1 MTRVRRLMT
10 RDLLWRTNVRR
21 LRTNVR
27 RYMMSKFTTEDE
39 VLTIDDDVLAIEYT
53 RELRLMTRARR
64 KRTRD

>member
-27 RYMMSKFTTEDE
+27 RYMMSKFTTEDD
-39 VLTIDDDVLAIEYT
+39 VLTIEYT

-64 KRTRD
+64 

>member
-1 MTRVRRLMT
+1 MMT